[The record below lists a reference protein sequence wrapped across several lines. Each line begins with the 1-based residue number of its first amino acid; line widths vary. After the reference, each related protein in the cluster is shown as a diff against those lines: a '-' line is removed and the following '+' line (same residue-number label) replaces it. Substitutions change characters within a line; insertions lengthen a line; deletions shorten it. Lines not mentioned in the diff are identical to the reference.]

1 MAQYQA
7 GDVLLTSKPFSFVIF
22 TKHKSLICS
31 YCWSR
36 LLVSCSAGCEECG
49 LVRYCGEK
57 CKVAGEQEHMEECR
71 AMGGAEL
78 SDQLRLVASIW
89 LKIRKEEIN
98 TVEHDGKMTKS
109 WIDLVDHA
117 DDWMMESEKLL
128 VEQYNELGLALK
140 EPDMPTMETFV
151 EIFGKILT
159 NSFSLRSDRT
169 ITVGPPHILL

>member
-1 MAQYQA
+1 
-7 GDVLLTSKPFSFVIF
+7 
-22 TKHKSLICS
+22 
-31 YCWSR
+31 
-36 LLVSCSAGCEECG
+36 
-49 LVRYCGEK
+49 
-57 CKVAGEQEHMEECR
+57 MEECR

-159 NSFSLRSDRT
+159 N
-169 ITVGPPHILL
+169 